1 MSSLHLLFIQLI
13 SFFSLGLNVY
23 LYTHMLELTK
33 ILKDKT
39 IADKTL
45 FEKLESKIALVPE
58 KVLDNP
64 VAAKIQIITQS
75 DSILG
80 YVYLGVSIVA
90 AIAVLYFLYTTY
102 MALYAFFFSTKGML
116 ASLGSVYAGIF
127 KVVNIVPDKFIEGVD
142 MNGTTI
148 RLEVTTRQIMGENRE
163 IIILSIKKANEAVF
177 KIVENISSLIVENP
191 IITAQTVEKMDTYV
205 AALDAAKS
213 LF

>member
-127 KVVNIVPDKFIEGVD
+127 KAVNIVPDKFIEGVD
-142 MNGTTI
+142 VNGTTI
-148 RLEVTTRQIMGENRE
+148 RLEVTTRQIMGVDRE
-163 IIILSIKKANEAVF
+163 IIIISIKKANETVF